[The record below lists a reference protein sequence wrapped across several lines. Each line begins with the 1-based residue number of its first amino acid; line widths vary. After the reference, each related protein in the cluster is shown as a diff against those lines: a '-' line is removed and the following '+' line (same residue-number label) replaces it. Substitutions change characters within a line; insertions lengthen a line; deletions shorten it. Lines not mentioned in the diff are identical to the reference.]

1 MGRIIT
7 IGLTAA
13 IVIMCIVMAFYFAFT
28 DIMNDRLFGTKRT
41 ALIIVLLC
49 YAIYRIYRLRVTLK
63 KKENVE

>member
-13 IVIMCIVMAFYFAFT
+13 IVIMCVVMAGYFTFT
-28 DIMNDRLFGTKRT
+28 DLMKDRLFGTKRT
-41 ALIIVLLC
+41 ALVIVLLC

-63 KKENVE
+63 KNEDVE